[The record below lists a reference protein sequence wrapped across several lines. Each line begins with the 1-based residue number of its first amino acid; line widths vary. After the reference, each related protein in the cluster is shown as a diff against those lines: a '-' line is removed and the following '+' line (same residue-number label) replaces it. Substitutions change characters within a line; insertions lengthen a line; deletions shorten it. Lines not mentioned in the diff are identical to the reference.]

1 MSSTPRRGH
10 VHPIGARVQKRMQGT
25 ERKVGT
31 ITSHIWVTAKT
42 KARTQMPYYMVLFDG
57 SSRSESVS
65 ASVLY
70 PEDSEGAD
78 RWF

>member
-1 MSSTPRRGH
+1 MSKTPRRGH
-10 VHPIGARVQKRMQGT
+10 IHAIGARVQKRMQGAG
-25 ERKVGT
+25 RKLGT
-31 ITSHIWVTAKT
+31 VTGHIWVIAKT

-57 SSRSESVS
+57 SSRPESVS

-78 RWF
+78 RGF